1 MFKMIRCG
9 RFFDPVIMVT
19 PSDAQPNTSGAKY
32 FRYASRRMGNNPPN
46 VFCEIYAQT
55 AMSYFIGHTVGM
67 GLEIPPERTFE
78 TLEEAV
84 HFIQDQASKKDEARG
99 GEENASVDE
108 QMLAL
113 LGVFSGVRD

>member
-46 VFCEIYAQT
+46 VFCEIDAQT
-55 AMSYFIGHTVGM
+55 ALSYFSGHADGM
-67 GLEIPPERTFE
+67 GFEIPLERTFN

-84 HFIQDQASKKDEARG
+84 QFIQEQSEEKARLV
-99 GEENASVDE
+99 EENVTVDD
-108 QMLAL
+108 QLLAL
-113 LGVFSGVRD
+113 LGAVPEGD